1 MSSYEMMD
9 ENEMLENSE
18 MPENNEMMENNE
30 AAGQEQRGEAM
41 GLGYS
46 AYGERPRYSHA
57 PYSEGWE
64 GRRRT
69 DPRREAREAA
79 TREWYTRTRNGHKE
93 KLERAK
99 FGLEPIPKEVM
110 GGRTETGAEQRKE
123 AAEGG
128 EANGERTAADYE
140 RELRKW
146 TERYFT
152 GHRSWAEE
160 LKKKRM
166 EGKAKETAEQTEG
179 GEAMGYSS
187 GYWKHE
193 LECAIA
199 NGNEIAAKNAKKNYA
214 SALVREGKYK

>member
-41 GLGYS
+41 GYS
-46 AYGERPRYSHA
+46 AYGERPRYTTW
-57 PYSEGWE
+57 YSDG
-64 GRRRT
+64 
-69 DPRREAREAA
+69 REAPSREY
-79 TREWYTRTRNGHKE
+79 YTRTRNGHKE
-93 KLERAK
+93 MLERAK

-110 GGRTETGAEQRKE
+110 GGRTETGAESRKE

-128 EANGERTAADYE
+128 EA
-140 RELRKW
+140 
-146 TERYFT
+146 
-152 GHRSWAEE
+152 
-160 LKKKRM
+160 
-166 EGKAKETAEQTEG
+166 
-179 GEAMGYSS
+179 MGYSS
-187 GYWKHE
+187 EHWKHE
-193 LECAIA
+193 LKCAIA